1 MRDSLIRMRLV
12 TFHGPDGLHVG
23 RATGDEVVDVT
34 AARPDLPRDMAE
46 LLALG
51 AAALDAVQAA
61 DNPRLPSADVRLSA
75 PVPRPPKFLAI
86 GLNYAAHVAES
97 GMPKP
102 DVQLWFNKQSSCVI
116 GPGEPIH
123 IPRASSMVD
132 YEGELGF
139 VIGRRCRHVPAARAA
154 EVIAGYTVVNDV
166 SVRDWQ
172 FRSPTMTMGKSFD
185 THGPLGPSV
194 VTADEIADP
203 HALRLQTWV
212 NGELR
217 QDAKTDDLIF
227 ERTDAIRPTS
237 LDCNGPGL
245 RDSRDIRDEGDAIAI
260 RGEARP
266 DAVADL
272 REEPDLPLEV
282 VCRRRRSAGH
292 DGLGHASILH
302 PAGNTRPT
310 GRSHHRELA
319 PLLRRFCACDR
330 VPLPR
335 TASVNRPLARLARR
349 SSGSMKRPRR
359 RRGAR
364 TNVASSTNMSKFYTC
379 FGSRSLTRSRH
390 YGGQAAPQSAACD
403 SEGINERDLDRGMCM
418 QECRQT
424 KPFSE

>member
-1 MRDSLIRMRLV
+1 VRPASVRDSLIRMRLV

-51 AAALDAVQAA
+51 DAALDAVRAT
-61 DNPRLPSADVRLSA
+61 DSPRLPSADVRLSA

-116 GPGEPIH
+116 GPAEPIH

-185 THGPLGPSV
+185 THGPLGPSL

-227 ERTDAIRPTS
+227 
-237 LDCNGPGL
+237 DCYAQVEHLSTAFTLEPG
-245 RDSRDIRDEGDAIAI
+245 DV
-260 RGEARP
+260 
-266 DAVADL
+266 VAT
-272 REEPDLPLEV
+272 
-282 VCRRRRSAGH
+282 GT
-292 DGLGHASILH
+292 
-302 PAGNTRPT
+302 PAGVGIAMKP
-310 GRSHHRELA
+310 
-319 PLLRRFCACDR
+319 PKLLRAGDVVRIEIEGVGVLENPVIDE
-330 VPLPR
+330 PSD
-335 TASVNRPLARLARR
+335 TAT
-349 SSGSMKRPRR
+349 G
-359 RRGAR
+359 
-364 TNVASSTNMSKFYTC
+364 
-379 FGSRSLTRSRH
+379 
-390 YGGQAAPQSAACD
+390 
-403 SEGINERDLDRGMCM
+403 LD
-418 QECRQT
+418 
-424 KPFSE
+424 

>member
-1 MRDSLIRMRLV
+1 MRLV
-12 TFHGPDGLHVG
+12 TFHAIHGHDIHGPHVG
-23 RATGDEVVDVT
+23 TVAGDEVVDVT

-46 LLALG
+46 VLALG
-51 AAALDAVQAA
+51 PDALDAVRAV
-61 DNPRLPSADVRLSA
+61 DGPRLALSEIRLAA

-97 GMPKP
+97 GTPKP

-185 THGPLGPSV
+185 THGPVGPWL
-194 VTADEIADP
+194 VTADEIPDP

-227 ERTDAIRPTS
+227 
-237 LDCNGPGL
+237 DCYAQVEHLSTAFTLEPG
-245 RDSRDIRDEGDAIAI
+245 DVIAT
-260 RGEARP
+260 GT
-266 DAVADL
+266 
-272 REEPDLPLEV
+272 
-282 VCRRRRSAGH
+282 
-292 DGLGHASILH
+292 
-302 PAGNTRPT
+302 PAGVGIAMKP
-310 GRSHHRELA
+310 
-319 PLLRRFCACDR
+319 PKLLQA
-330 VPLPR
+330 
-335 TASVNRPLARLARR
+335 
-349 SSGSMKRPRR
+349 G
-359 RRGAR
+359 
-364 TNVASSTNMSKFYTC
+364 NVV
-379 FGSRSLTRSRH
+379 RIEI
-390 YGGQAAPQSAACD
+390 
-403 SEGINERDLDRGMCM
+403 EGVGVLENPVIDEPSDTPVGLD
-418 QECRQT
+418 
-424 KPFSE
+424 